1 MELYIWTGAASL
13 AVIGGLARLW
23 WLLRERTYRRRE
35 LAWRR
40 WWAAHCRR
48 LPSILMARWSR
59 NRALTYRPDA
69 AS

>member
-1 MELYIWTGAASL
+1 MELYIWAGAASL

-35 LAWRR
+35 QARRR
-40 WWAAHCRR
+40 WWAAYRLR
-48 LPSILMARWSR
+48 LPLILMARWSR
-59 NRALTYRPDA
+59 NRALTYRSDT